1 MGTETVSSRY
11 RGIETWDDRDVM
23 EALLEA
29 QLSGVAA
36 VKAALP
42 ALAGAAA
49 AAAAR
54 LRAGKRLAYAG
65 AGTSARLAVQ
75 DGTELTPTYGWPR
88 ERLVFLVAGGSEALS
103 HAIEGAEDDA
113 GAGAAA
119 ADAEALGSADV
130 LVGVSA
136 SGRTPYTVGAVE
148 RARRSG
154 ALTVGIANNAGTPLI
169 AAAEHP
175 VLIDTGAESI
185 AGSTRMKAGTAQKAA
200 LTLFSTLV
208 MIRLGRVHDGLM
220 VDMVANN
227 AKLRARAL
235 AMLSEIAG
243 ADGASAQ
250 AALDAAGGHVK
261 LAVLISRGLAPE
273 AAQALLDEH
282 GGDLR
287 HALAALGK

>member
-1 MGTETVSSRY
+1 MGTETVSGRY
-11 RGIETWDDRDVM
+11 RGIETWDDREVL

-54 LRAGKRLAYAG
+54 LRAGGRLGYAG

-88 ERLVFLVAGGSEALS
+88 DRLVFLVAGGSEALTRS
-103 HAIEGAEDDA
+103 IEGAEDDPV
-113 GAGAAA
+113 AGAAA
-119 ADAEALGSADV
+119 AETLGSVDV

-154 ALTVGIANNAGTPLI
+154 ALTVGIANNAGTPLF
-169 AAAEHP
+169 AAAEYP
-175 VLIDTGAESI
+175 VLIETGAESI

-220 VDMVANN
+220 VDMVATN

-235 AMLSEIAG
+235 AMLSEIAD

-282 GGDLR
+282 GGNLR

>member
-11 RGIETWDDRDVM
+11 RGIETWDDREVM

-29 QLSGVAA
+29 QLAGVAA

-42 ALAGAAA
+42 ALALAAA

-54 LRAGKRLAYAG
+54 LRAGGRLAYAG

-88 ERLVFLVAGGSEALS
+88 ERLVFLVAGGSEALTR
-103 HAIEGAEDDA
+103 AIEGAEDDS
-113 GAGAAA
+113 GAG
-119 ADAEALGSADV
+119 DAETLGSADV

-136 SGRTPYTVGAVE
+136 SGRTPFTVGAVE

-208 MIRLGRVHDGLM
+208 MIRLGRVYDGLM

-261 LAVLISRGLAPE
+261 LAVLISRGLGPE

>member
-11 RGIETWDDRDVM
+11 RGIETWDDREVL

-54 LRAGKRLAYAG
+54 LRAGGRLAYAG

-88 ERLVFLVAGGSEALS
+88 ERVVFLVAGGSEALS
-103 HAIEGAEDDA
+103 RTIEAAEDDS
-113 GAGAAA
+113 GAGAA
-119 ADAEALGSADV
+119 DAETLGSADV

-148 RARRSG
+148 RARWSG

-208 MIRLGRVHDGLM
+208 MIRLGRVYDGLM
-220 VDMVANN
+220 VDMVATN

-235 AMLSEIAG
+235 AMLSEITG